1 MVGRM
6 DTKTLQMADLKHT
19 GTDPQKKLM
28 MTMMMMMMML
38 MMMTMRMKK
47 VDLVLQ
53 PFVKYFVE

>member
-28 MTMMMMMMML
+28 MTMMMMML

-53 PFVKYFVE
+53 PFVKYFVD

>member
-28 MTMMMMMMML
+28 MTMMMMML